1 MANKVKFGLR
11 NVYYS
16 KITVGAGGA
25 ITYGTPVAIP
35 GAVNLSGSPVGD
47 SNDFFADDII
57 YFNSTANQGY
67 EGELEIALVPKS
79 FYTDIM
85 GLTEDSNGA
94 LIESADAIASAFA
107 LGFEVQGD
115 SKGRRT
121 WYYNC
126 TCARPNQD
134 ASTKESGITPS
145 TEKLSIKMM
154 PRSTDK
160 KVRATLELSDTNTAA
175 YNGFFSAVYEQTASM

>member
-1 MANKVKFGLR
+1 
-11 NVYYS
+11 
-16 KITVGAGGA
+16 
-25 ITYGTPVAIP
+25 
-35 GAVNLSGSPVGD
+35 
-47 SNDFFADDII
+47 
-57 YFNSTANQGY
+57 
-67 EGELEIALVPKS
+67 
-79 FYTDIM
+79 M

-94 LIESADAIASAFA
+94 LVEVADAIAAPFA

-115 SKGRRT
+115 DKGRRT

-134 ASTKESGITPS
+134 ANTKESGITPS

-160 KVRATLELSDTNTAA
+160 KVRASMELSDTNATA